1 MPKILIVD
9 DSEIWRRLSKQILS
23 TDGLSISEAES
34 GEHAVELARAS
45 APDLVL
51 MDYGMPGLDGLQTSR
66 LLRELPGC
74 ERTPIILLTAEDFP
88 GDCEETPAPFV
99 DGYID
104 KKRIHFELA
113 DCVEQHLGRAGA
125 PA

>member
-1 MPKILIVD
+1 MSNVLIVD
-9 DSEIWRRLSKQILS
+9 DSEIWRRLSKQVLS
-23 TDGLSISEAES
+23 NYNLRISEAES
-34 GEHAVELARAS
+34 GEHAVELARTS
-45 APDLVL
+45 APDLVV

-99 DGYID
+99 DGYIS
-104 KKRIHFELA
+104 KKRIHFDLA
-113 DCVEQHLGRAGA
+113 DCVEQHLGKAGA

>member
-1 MPKILIVD
+1 MSKILIVD
-9 DSEIWRRLSKQILS
+9 DSEIWRRLSKQVLS
-23 TDGLSISEAES
+23 NSGRSISEADS
-34 GEHAVELARAS
+34 GEHAVELARAA
-45 APDLVL
+45 APDLVV

-66 LLRELPGC
+66 LLRELPGF

-99 DGYID
+99 DGYVD
-104 KKRIHFELA
+104 KRRIHFDLA

-125 PA
+125 TV